1 MSGLVKA
8 FLEAVDDKG
17 NVSDRFEVQFNPTS
31 LALSLTNNTDSP
43 RSKGLQASQYLGQ
56 SAAELTLE
64 LVFDTAD
71 LGTSVRDKTVIVER
85 YLLPTKDKEAPPR
98 LRFAWG
104 DLIIVGKVDQLSLDF
119 DLFAASGVPLRARA
133 KLSLREQDPKWAREP
148 AVPPVLAPAP
158 GGENAA
164 ATGAAAVAK
173 HADRVAQ
180 ALAGETPPEFAAR
193 VGLDPAAWRGLD
205 APLDNLTLEAGAPIG
220 FRADL
225 SASPGVGVRAGVSA
239 GLDTS
244 LAASLGLQGASG
256 GLALAAAGGV
266 DAALATAAEA
276 QQTAAVAATRAA
288 FAAPSA
294 AIAPATVDRTPLRI
308 RGPRPA
314 ALAVPP
320 PSPDPRA
327 TSFGRGVPL
336 RDRFRGDLRDRPDTR
351 RDPTR
356 PPWEQ
361 PSPPPSAAPSA
372 ATTCRCA
379 CACRCQEPR

>member
-1 MSGLVKA
+1 MKA
-8 FLEAVDDKG
+8 FLETVDDKDLIS
-17 NVSDRFEVQFNPTS
+17 NKIEVQFNPTS

-43 RSKGLQASQYLGQ
+43 RSKGLQASQYVGQ

-71 LGTSVRDKTVIVER
+71 EGTSVRDKTVIVER

-98 LRFAWG
+98 LRFTWG
-104 DLIIVGKVDQLSLDF
+104 EFIIVGKVDQLSLDF
-119 DLFAASGVPLRARA
+119 DLFAASGVPLRAKA

-148 AVPPVLAPAP
+148 TNPPVAPAP
-158 GGENAA
+158 GGDNAA
-164 ATGAAAVAK
+164 ATGATTVDK
-173 HADRVAQ
+173 HANRVVQ

-193 VGLDPAAWRGLD
+193 VGLDAAAWRGLD
-205 APLDNLTLEAGAPIG
+205 APLGENLTLAAGAPIG

-225 SASPGVGVRAGVSA
+225 SVSPGIGVRAGVSA
-239 GLDTS
+239 GLDAT
-244 LAASLGLQGASG
+244 LAASLGLQGALG

-276 QQTAAVAATRAA
+276 QQTAAVKAARAA

-294 AIAPATVDRTPLRI
+294 VVAPATVDRTPLRI
-308 RGPRPA
+308 RGARPA
-314 ALAVPP
+314 ALAVQPA
-320 PSPDPRA
+320 SPDPRA

-336 RDRFRGDLRDRPDTR
+336 RDRFRDDLRDRPDTR

-361 PSPPPSAAPSA
+361 HSPTPSAAPSGA
-372 ATTCRCA
+372 PTCRCA
-379 CACRCQEPR
+379 CACRCQERR